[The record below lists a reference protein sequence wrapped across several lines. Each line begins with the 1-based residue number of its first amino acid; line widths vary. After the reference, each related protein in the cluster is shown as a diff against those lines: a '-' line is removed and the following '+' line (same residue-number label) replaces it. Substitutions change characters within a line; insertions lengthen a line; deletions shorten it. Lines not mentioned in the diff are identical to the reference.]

1 MDDVKDYMEENIES
15 MVDERSKFEKGS
27 KEQVE
32 HDKNIIGMF
41 NAYND
46 RLKLEL
52 DELNAEKQ
60 RTHDEKKYKAEIEQ
74 KDREVKKKTM
84 ADWGKTVAGGLATA
98 AGVVLACLA
107 RKDER
112 EGFITDNQTN
122 IFDRFR
128 KMKP

>member
-60 RTHDEKKYKAEIEQ
+60 RTHDKKKYEAEIEQ

-84 ADWGKTVAGGLATA
+84 ADWGKTVAGVLATA
-98 AGVVLACLA
+98 AGVVLAGLA

>member
-1 MDDVKDYMEENIES
+1 MNDVKDYLEEKIED
-15 MVDERSKFEKGS
+15 MVNERSEFEKGS
-27 KEQVE
+27 KEHVQ
-32 HDKNIIGMF
+32 HDKNLVGMF
-41 NAYND
+41 NAYNE

-52 DELNAEKQ
+52 EEINAEKQ
-60 RTHDEKKYKAEIEQ
+60 RIHDEKKYKAEIEQ
-74 KDREVKKKTM
+74 KDREVRKKTM
-84 ADWGKTVAGGLATA
+84 ADWGKTAAGGFATA
-98 AGVVLACLA
+98 AGIVLACLA

>member
-1 MDDVKDYMEENIES
+1 MDDVKDYMENNIES

-27 KEQVE
+27 KEQVQ
-32 HDKNIIGMF
+32 HDKNLVEMF

-52 DELNAEKQ
+52 DEANAEKQ
-60 RTHDEKKYKAEIEQ
+60 RVHEEKKYKAEIEQ

-84 ADWGKTVAGGLATA
+84 ADWGKTIAGGCATVEGA
-98 AGVVLACLA
+98 VLACLS

-112 EGFITDNQTN
+112 EGFIVEDK
-122 IFDRFR
+122 IPFFDKF
-128 KMKP
+128 KFKG